1 MEFAI
6 SILFAGIYIGVP
18 AAGYAAFRMY
28 DSFRKRKAG
37 SDIPPSPKPEA
48 APLDETEKEEAL
60 INEVQAIT
68 DEIRVLRKKRA
79 ELLFAK

>member
-6 SILFAGIYIGVP
+6 TILLTGIYIGVP
-18 AAGYAAFRMY
+18 AVGYAAFRMY
-28 DSFRKRKAG
+28 DSFRKKRAS

-48 APLDETEKEEAL
+48 APLDETEREEAL

-68 DEIRVLRKKRA
+68 DEVRALRKKRA
-79 ELLFAK
+79 QLLFGK